1 MLLII
6 ALRPTTSNCYH
17 ITCLYHFCRRTWS
30 ILNDYCC
37 RRRGGRRR
45 HCQHHT
51 LCLQSSP
58 PSSLIPYNHA
68 YRLPARSLHT
78 VTPSFHCVSFGCAR
92 RWVGILS
99 PHKFIVISTCTIH
112 IRAWNMCCVL
122 CSPSLTSNTTNNNK
136 CYEFCRKRFVISIQ
150 KNIFQLAWRDAK
162 SKSNNNNK
170 TTATRTEKIISC
182 DLICKLYGSLCL
194 FE

>member
-1 MLLII
+1 MRIYVTFIYYFQSASVCARLKQIPCHTLSLIYAPKVILKSVMRKRKLEYSFDIFSFRWFGVGFCMLLII

-37 RRRGGRRR
+37 RRRGR

-68 YRLPARSLHT
+68 YRLPARSLH
-78 VTPSFHCVSFGCAR
+78 
-92 RWVGILS
+92 
-99 PHKFIVISTCTIH
+99 STHRHTI
-112 IRAWNMCCVL
+112 I
-122 CSPSLTSNTTNNNK
+122 
-136 CYEFCRKRFVISIQ
+136 
-150 KNIFQLAWRDAK
+150 
-162 SKSNNNNK
+162 
-170 TTATRTEKIISC
+170 
-182 DLICKLYGSLCL
+182 SLCL
-194 FE
+194 IWLCSSLGRDPFTT

>member
-1 MLLII
+1 MRICVTFIYYFQSASVCARLKQIPCHTLSLIYAPKVILKSVMRKRKLEYSFDIFSFRWFGVGFCMLLII

-37 RRRGGRRR
+37 CRRGGRRR

-68 YRLPARSLHT
+68 YRLPARSLH
-78 VTPSFHCVSFGCAR
+78 
-92 RWVGILS
+92 
-99 PHKFIVISTCTIH
+99 STHRHTI
-112 IRAWNMCCVL
+112 I
-122 CSPSLTSNTTNNNK
+122 
-136 CYEFCRKRFVISIQ
+136 
-150 KNIFQLAWRDAK
+150 
-162 SKSNNNNK
+162 
-170 TTATRTEKIISC
+170 
-182 DLICKLYGSLCL
+182 SLCL
-194 FE
+194 IWLCSSLGRDPFTT